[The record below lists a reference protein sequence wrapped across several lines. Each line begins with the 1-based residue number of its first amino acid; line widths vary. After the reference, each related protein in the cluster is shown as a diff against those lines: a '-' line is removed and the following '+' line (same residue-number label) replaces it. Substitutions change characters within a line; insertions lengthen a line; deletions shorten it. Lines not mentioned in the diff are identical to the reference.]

1 MKKPVHDAEM
11 NRKLR
16 PFMKF
21 WTLFSPEFI
30 GQMQKITRLIR
41 GDEAELARLNQE
53 GDMMAGYEACVS
65 RWKTAHKHIA
75 LSIVVRLDEI
85 RELEAKKKEHHRN
98 REKTQKD
105 ECIASIELKK
115 LEIRVLR
122 RTADALIWGMLGDE
136 ASSVRRLPIKADL
149 DNLSKENIIDSL
161 IAADELNRD
170 PHRLAVVSD
179 MSTFVHVGDLVMVSL
194 QDGFQLVEVK
204 TGTKNNELYQ
214 AAEFGFTSG
223 CPHFEENFLK
233 DKPAKDAQQ
242 FNRIKN
248 QMIRAGNALEAIH
261 TGKGYDNLMQSP
273 VVIDDNNYQAD
284 FFSANIIKL
293 AEEIKAGKTWAI
305 DVIDECVYVGVYSE
319 TQFGFVGFNA
329 WINGMGVKGNITNIN
344 ESFFDSLSRPFLS
357 INLPTEL
364 LTDVMAGKLL
374 IVMCF
379 DHEKFFER
387 ANARYPGL
395 FTLEEYPQDPK
406 KNALV
411 QDSLRVG
418 SKGIASLVEGIISFV
433 GNGFETRILFDLQR
447 PDNLID
453 WSYQRSDLKMK
464 S

>member
-1 MKKPVHDAEM
+1 MKKPDHDAEM

-30 GQMQKITRLIR
+30 GQMQKNTRLIR

-161 IAADELNRD
+161 IAADKLNRD

-214 AAEFGFTSG
+214 AAEFGFTSA

-233 DKPAKDAQQ
+233 DKPAKDSQQ

-248 QMIRAGNALEAIH
+248 QMIRAGNALEAIY

-273 VVIDDNNYQAD
+273 VVIEDKDYQAE
-284 FFSANIIKL
+284 FFNENIIKL
-293 AEEIKAGKTWAI
+293 AEEIKSGKTWAI

-319 TQFGFVGFNA
+319 TQMGFVGFNT
-329 WINGMGVKGNITNIN
+329 WVDGTGFKGKIININ
-344 ESFFDSLSRPFLS
+344 ESFFDTLSRPFLS
-357 INLPTEL
+357 LNLPTEL
-364 LTDVMAGKLL
+364 LMDIMAGKLL
-374 IVMCF
+374 VVMCF
-379 DHEKFFER
+379 DHEKFYER
-387 ANARYPGL
+387 ANARHPGL
-395 FTLEEYPQDPK
+395 FTLEDYPDNTEKHAHAQ
-406 KNALV
+406 NTLH
-411 QDSLRVG
+411 VG
-418 SKGIASLVEGIISFV
+418 SKGIASLVEGNVSFV

>member
-1 MKKPVHDAEM
+1 MKKPDPNAEM

-41 GDEAELARLNQE
+41 GDEAELARLDRD

-65 RWKTAHKHIA
+65 RCKAAHKHIA
-75 LSIVVRLDEI
+75 LSIVVRLDELK
-85 RELEAKKKEHHRN
+85 ELEAKKKEHHRN
-98 REKTQKD
+98 RQKTQKD

-115 LEIRVLR
+115 MEIRVLR
-122 RTADALIWGMLGDE
+122 RTADALIWGMLGNE
-136 ASSVRRLPIKADL
+136 ASSVRRLPIKAGL

-204 TGTKNNELYQ
+204 TGAKNNELYQ
-214 AAEFGFTSG
+214 AAEFGFTSR

-233 DKPAKDAQQ
+233 DKPAKDSQQ

-248 QMIRAGNALEAIH
+248 QMIRAGNALEAIY

-273 VVIDDNNYQAD
+273 VVIEDNDYQAE

-293 AEEIKAGKTWAI
+293 AEEIKSGKTWAI

-329 WINGMGVKGNITNIN
+329 WVDGTGFRGRVTNIN

-357 INLPTEL
+357 LNLPTDL
-364 LTDVMAGKLL
+364 LMDIMAGKLL

-379 DHEKFFER
+379 DHKKFFER

-395 FTLEEYPQDPK
+395 FTLEEFPENTEKHTHAD
-406 KNALV
+406 NTLH
-411 QDSLRVG
+411 VG
-418 SKGIASLVEGIISFV
+418 SKGIASLVEGRVSFV

-453 WSYQRSDLKMK
+453 WSYQRSDVRMK

>member
-1 MKKPVHDAEM
+1 MKKSGRDREM
-11 NRKLR
+11 DRKFR
-16 PFMKF
+16 PFLKF

-30 GQMQKITRLIR
+30 AHMQKITLLIR
-41 GDEAELARLNQE
+41 GEETELARLDQE
-53 GDMMAGYEACVS
+53 GDMTAGYEACVS
-65 RWKTAHKHIA
+65 RWKIAHKHIA
-75 LSIVVRLDEI
+75 LSVVVRLDEI
-85 RELEAKKKEHHRN
+85 KELEVKKKEHHRN
-98 REKTQKD
+98 RQKTQKD

-122 RTADALIWGMLGDE
+122 RTADALIWGMLGNE

-161 IAADELNRD
+161 IAADVLNKD

-179 MSTFVHVGDLVMVSL
+179 MSTFVHVGDLVMISL

-204 TGTKNNELYQ
+204 SGTKNNELYQ

-233 DKPAKDAQQ
+233 DKTINDIQQ

-261 TGKGYDNLMQSP
+261 TGEGYDNLMQSP
-273 VVIDDNNYQAD
+273 VIIEDRDYQSV
-284 FFSANIIKL
+284 FFSDNIIKL
-293 AEEIKAGKTWAI
+293 AEEIKGGKKWAI
-305 DVIDECVYVGVYSE
+305 RVIDECLYVGVYPE
-319 TQFGFVGFNA
+319 TQMGFVGFNA
-329 WINGMGVKGNITNIN
+329 WVSHSGLNGRITNIN
-344 ESFFDSLSRPFLS
+344 DSFFDTLSRPFLS
-357 INLPTEL
+357 LNLPTDML
-364 LTDVMAGKLL
+364 VDIMAGKLL

-379 DHEKFFER
+379 DHKKFFER
-387 ANARYPGL
+387 ANTRYPGL
-395 FTLEEYPQDPK
+395 FTLEEYPENTEKHAHSQ
-406 KNALV
+406 NTLHIG
-411 QDSLRVG
+411 L
-418 SKGIASLVEGIISFV
+418 KGIASLVEGNVSFV

>member
-1 MKKPVHDAEM
+1 MKKSGRDREM
-11 NRKLR
+11 DRKFR
-16 PFMKF
+16 PFLKF

-30 GQMQKITRLIR
+30 SHMQKITLLIR
-41 GDEAELARLNQE
+41 GDETELARLDQE
-53 GDMMAGYEACVS
+53 GDMTAGYEACVS
-65 RWKTAHKHIA
+65 RWKIAHKHIA
-75 LSIVVRLDEI
+75 LSVVVRLDEI
-85 RELEAKKKEHHRN
+85 KELEVKKKEHHRN
-98 REKTQKD
+98 RQKTQKD

-122 RTADALIWGMLGDE
+122 RTADALIWGMLGNE

-161 IAADELNRD
+161 IAADDLNKD

-204 TGTKNNELYQ
+204 SGTKNNELYQ
-214 AAEFGFTSG
+214 AAEFGYTSG

-233 DKPAKDAQQ
+233 DKPINDIQQ

-261 TGKGYDNLMQSP
+261 TGEGYDNLMQSP
-273 VVIDDNNYQAD
+273 VIIEDRDYQPV
-284 FFSANIIKL
+284 FFSEDIIKL
-293 AEEIKAGKTWAI
+293 AEEIKGGKKWAI
-305 DVIDECVYVGVYSE
+305 RVIDECLYVGVYPE
-319 TQFGFVGFNA
+319 TQMGFVGFNS
-329 WINGMGVKGNITNIN
+329 WVSHSGLNGRISNIN
-344 ESFFDSLSRPFLS
+344 DSFFDTLSRPFLS
-357 INLPTEL
+357 LNLPTDML
-364 LTDVMAGKLL
+364 VDIMAGKLL

-379 DHEKFFER
+379 DHKKFFER
-387 ANARYPGL
+387 ANARYAGL
-395 FTLEEYPQDPK
+395 FTLEEYPENTEKHAHSQ
-406 KNALV
+406 NTLHIG
-411 QDSLRVG
+411 L
-418 SKGIASLVEGIISFV
+418 KGIASLVEGNVSFV

-453 WSYQRSDLKMK
+453 WSYQRSDLRMK

>member
-1 MKKPVHDAEM
+1 MKKSGRDRVMD
-11 NRKLR
+11 RKFR
-16 PFMKF
+16 PFLKF

-30 GQMQKITRLIR
+30 SHIQKITRLIR
-41 GDEAELARLNQE
+41 GDETELARLDQE
-53 GDMMAGYEACVS
+53 GDMTAGYEACVS
-65 RWKTAHKHIA
+65 RWKIAHKHIA
-75 LSIVVRLDEI
+75 LSVVVRLDEI
-85 RELEAKKKEHHRN
+85 KELEVKKKEHHRN
-98 REKTQKD
+98 RQKTQKD

-122 RTADALIWGMLGDE
+122 RTADALIWGMLGNE

-161 IAADELNRD
+161 IAADDLNRD

-179 MSTFVHVGDLVMVSL
+179 MSTFVHVGDLVTFSL
-194 QDGFQLVEVK
+194 QHGFQLVEVK
-204 TGTKNNELYQ
+204 SGTKNNELYQ

-233 DKPAKDAQQ
+233 DKPVNDIKQ

-248 QMIRAGNALEAIH
+248 QMIRAVNALEAIH
-261 TGKGYDNLMQSP
+261 TGEGYDNLMQSP
-273 VVIDDNNYQAD
+273 VIIEDRDYQPV
-284 FFSANIIKL
+284 FFSDNIIKL
-293 AEEIKAGKTWAI
+293 AEEIKSGKKWAI

-319 TQFGFVGFNA
+319 TEIGFVGFNA
-329 WINGMGVKGNITNIN
+329 WIDGTEFKGRVTNIN
-344 ESFFDSLSRPFLS
+344 DSFFDTLSRPFLN

-364 LTDVMAGKLL
+364 LMDIMAGKLL

-379 DHEKFFER
+379 DHKKFFER

-395 FTLEEYPQDPK
+395 FTLEDYPENNK
-406 KNALV
+406 KHAQAKNTLH
-411 QDSLRVG
+411 VG
-418 SKGIASLVEGIISFV
+418 SKGIASLVDGNASFV

>member
-1 MKKPVHDAEM
+1 MKKSGRDREM
-11 NRKLR
+11 DRKFR
-16 PFMKF
+16 PFLKF

-30 GQMQKITRLIR
+30 SHMQKITLLIR
-41 GDEAELARLNQE
+41 GDETELARLDQE
-53 GDMMAGYEACVS
+53 GDMTAGYEACVS
-65 RWKTAHKHIA
+65 RWKIAHKHIA
-75 LSIVVRLDEI
+75 LSVVVRLDEI
-85 RELEAKKKEHHRN
+85 KELEVKKKEHHRN
-98 REKTQKD
+98 RQKTQKD

-122 RTADALIWGMLGDE
+122 RTADALIWGMLGNE

-161 IAADELNRD
+161 IAADDLNKD

-204 TGTKNNELYQ
+204 SGTKNNELYQ
-214 AAEFGFTSG
+214 AAEFGYTSG

-233 DKPAKDAQQ
+233 DKPINDIQQ

-261 TGKGYDNLMQSP
+261 TGEGYDNLMQSSVIIEDRDYQP
-273 VVIDDNNYQAD
+273 V
-284 FFSANIIKL
+284 FFSEDIIKL
-293 AEEIKAGKTWAI
+293 AEEIKGGKKWAI
-305 DVIDECVYVGVYSE
+305 RVIDECLYVGVYPE
-319 TQFGFVGFNA
+319 TQMGFVGFNS
-329 WINGMGVKGNITNIN
+329 WVSHSGLNGRISNIN
-344 ESFFDSLSRPFLS
+344 DSFFDTLSRPFLS
-357 INLPTEL
+357 LNLPTDML
-364 LTDVMAGKLL
+364 VDIMAGKLL

-379 DHEKFFER
+379 DHKKFFER
-387 ANARYPGL
+387 ANARYAGL
-395 FTLEEYPQDPK
+395 FTLEEYPENTEKHAHSQ
-406 KNALV
+406 NTLHIG
-411 QDSLRVG
+411 L
-418 SKGIASLVEGIISFV
+418 KGIASLVEGNVSFV

-453 WSYQRSDLKMK
+453 WSYQRSDLRMK

>member
-1 MKKPVHDAEM
+1 MKKPATDAEM

-21 WTLFSPEFI
+21 WTMFSPEFI

-41 GDEAELARLNQE
+41 GDEAELARLERDGN
-53 GDMMAGYEACVS
+53 MMAGYEACVS
-65 RWKTAHKHIA
+65 SCKTAHKHIA

-85 RELEAKKKEHHRN
+85 KELEVKKKEHHRN
-98 REKTQKD
+98 RQKTQKD

-122 RTADALIWGMLGDE
+122 RTTDALIWEMLGNE

-161 IAADELNRD
+161 IAADDLNRD

-179 MSTFVHVGDLVMVSL
+179 MSTFVHVGDLVMFSL

-204 TGTKNNELYQ
+204 SGIKNNELYQ

-233 DKPAKDAQQ
+233 DKSVNDTEQ

-261 TGKGYDNLMQSP
+261 TGEGYDNLMQSP
-273 VVIDDNNYQAD
+273 VIIEDRDYQPE
-284 FFSANIIKL
+284 FFNENIINL
-293 AEEIKAGKTWAI
+293 AQEIKGGKKWSI
-305 DVIDECVYVGVYSE
+305 GVIDECLYVGVYPE
-319 TQFGFVGFNA
+319 TQMGFVGFNA
-329 WINGMGVKGNITNIN
+329 WVDGTGFKGNITNIN
-344 ESFFDSLSRPFLS
+344 ESFFDNLSRPFLS
-357 INLPTEL
+357 LNLPTEL
-364 LTDVMAGKLL
+364 LTDMMAGKLL

-379 DHEKFFER
+379 DHEKFYER
-387 ANARYPGL
+387 ANSRYPGL
-395 FTLEEYPQDPK
+395 FTLEEYPDNT
-406 KNALV
+406 KNHARSQNTLH
-411 QDSLRVG
+411 VG
-418 SKGIASLVEGIISFV
+418 SKGIASLVEGNVSFV
-433 GNGFETRILFDLQR
+433 GNGYETRILFDLQR

>member
-1 MKKPVHDAEM
+1 MKKPATDAEM
-11 NRKLR
+11 NRRLR

-75 LSIVVRLDEI
+75 LSIVVRLDET
-85 RELEAKKKEHHRN
+85 RELEAKKKVHHRN

-149 DNLSKENIIDSL
+149 DNLSKANIIDSL

-179 MSTFVHVGDLVMVSL
+179 MSTFVHVGDLVTFSL
-194 QDGFQLVEVK
+194 QHGFQLVEVK
-204 TGTKNNELYQ
+204 SGIKNIELYQ
-214 AAEFGFTSG
+214 AAEFGYTSG

-248 QMIRAGNALEAIH
+248 QMIRAGNALEAIY

-273 VVIDDNNYQAD
+273 VVIEDNDYQAD
-284 FFSANIIKL
+284 FFSENIIKL

-305 DVIDECVYVGVYSE
+305 DVIDECVYVGVYPE

-329 WINGMGVKGNITNIN
+329 WVNGMGVKGNITNIN
-344 ESFFDSLSRPFLS
+344 KSFFDSLSRPFLS
-357 INLPTEL
+357 INLPTDL
-364 LTDVMAGKLL
+364 LMDIMAGKLL

-395 FTLEEYPQDPK
+395 FTLEEFPENTERHTHAD
-406 KNALV
+406 NTLH
-411 QDSLRVG
+411 VG
-418 SKGIASLVEGIISFV
+418 SKGIASLVEGRVSFV
-433 GNGFETRILFDLQR
+433 GIGFETRILFDLQR

-453 WSYQRSDLKMK
+453 WSYQRSDMIMK